1 MRSRHPIGEGR
12 QTEGFGIRQAR
23 RLSLVGMLVLASVAS
38 AAAQTA
44 PAPGGEEPVIVVNP
58 TIEECNRG
66 WDSQSPRKWHKLQ
79 FDQFCAVLKA
89 PAEVVLIPTREECAK
104 GWSETL
110 RWTRQEFE
118 LFCED
123 FKKSK

>member
-1 MRSRHPIGEGR
+1 MRSRHAIREGR
-12 QTEGFGIRQAR
+12 LEDGFGIRRAR
-23 RLSLVGMLVLASVAS
+23 GLSLVGMLILSSAAS

-44 PAPGGEEPVIVVNP
+44 PAPGGKDPVIVINP

-66 WDSQSPRKWHKLQ
+66 WDSESLRKWPKLQ

-89 PAEVVLIPTREECAK
+89 PTEVINPTLEECAK
-104 GWSETL
+104 GWSETV

-118 LFCED
+118 RFCD
-123 FKKSK
+123 NFKKSK

>member
-1 MRSRHPIGEGR
+1 MLSRHAIREH
-12 QTEGFGIRQAR
+12 QLDDGFVIREAR
-23 RLSLVGMLVLASVAS
+23 GLSLVGMLILSAAAP

-44 PAPGGEEPVIVVNP
+44 PPAPGGKDPVIVVNP
-58 TIEECNRG
+58 TIEECNLD
-66 WDSQSPRKWHKLQ
+66 WDSQSPRKWPKLQ

-89 PAEVVLIPTREECAK
+89 PTEVINPTLEECAK

-118 LFCED
+118 LFCD
-123 FKKSK
+123 NFKKSK